1 MLARPAVLLTATTPE
16 PRLPRSA
23 PFWCDASPFR
33 INTTKSVSKQTT
45 STLFR
50 MNTYGK
56 HTGWGRGT
64 ILPSSNLSLVTR
76 HWTQVLSFHILPHS
90 FARFC
95 IHAKF
100 NPFLFKRF
108 LTLCQEKTPGVGA
121 DQKRRRPSRSD
132 GGICEKGVPSSGE
145 KIVDR
150 LTVTKNIDR
159 LTVTKAIDRLT
170 VAKNVVAVQSSGGG
184 GGGGTFVRNFP

>member
-1 MLARPAVLLTATTPE
+1 MENIPGGGGV
-16 PRLPRSA
+16 
-23 PFWCDASPFR
+23 PFF
-33 INTTKSVSKQTT
+33 
-45 STLFR
+45 L
-50 MNTYGK
+50 
-56 HTGWGRGT
+56 
-64 ILPSSNLSLVTR
+64 SSNLSLVTR

-132 GGICEKGVPSSGE
+132 GGICGKGVPSSGE
-145 KIVDR
+145 KIVDHF
-150 LTVTKNIDR
+150 TVATNVDR
-159 LTVTKAIDRLT
+159 LTV
-170 VAKNVVAVQSSGGG
+170 VKNVVALQFSGGG
-184 GGGGTFVRNFP
+184 GGGGIFVRNFPRWPCSMV